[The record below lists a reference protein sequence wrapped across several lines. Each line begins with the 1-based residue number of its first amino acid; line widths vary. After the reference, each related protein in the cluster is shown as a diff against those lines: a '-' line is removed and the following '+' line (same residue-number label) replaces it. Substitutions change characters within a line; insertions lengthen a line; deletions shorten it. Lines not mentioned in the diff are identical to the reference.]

1 MSRNCSRSLSSAN
14 EYPHDSSPRT
24 ECPALSGTT
33 LVCMRIL
40 MSNFNSLS
48 EDHQDLANK
57 FPKKTEGFGRVQA
70 EFFHCNGMLK
80 ATKKSFLCYIQNIFR
95 LRLLIILY
103 SP

>member
-1 MSRNCSRSLSSAN
+1 MSRNCSRSLSSAD

-33 LVCMRIL
+33 LVCMWLL

-57 FPKKTEGFGRVQA
+57 FPKKTDEVLGG
-70 EFFHCNGMLK
+70 N
-80 ATKKSFLCYIQNIFR
+80 R
-95 LRLLIILY
+95 LRSSIVMEC
-103 SP
+103 